1 MLVGAFLNFGHAT
14 PPIRM
19 ERIELNGVPV
29 SGGLA
34 AVDTFVGATDCDPR
48 APPTAAPTSS
58 RSWWPGRSVTLEA
71 WGKGTDDYPRR
82 HIRSHVT
89 LDDINE
95 AILYNPRN
103 CYQNYNAATNSSE
116 RMLHTYMGTLLPKLR
131 NVSYSTAGELS
142 PLLNDPTCRTIGM
155 GTRIFLCGAR
165 GYVSW
170 QGTQFN
176 TSKPVN
182 EHGIPIG
189 GARTVAAIGN
199 LREMSTDYL
208 RAAYYEKYGVSLFVG
223 VGIPIPLL
231 DEELAH
237 DVSIRNEQITTNIL
251 DFGEE
256 ERPIGRPTT
265 PNCAAVRSRCGGAR
279 AHGSRGEPAQGARD
293 RRNAQRL
300 DRPRRIPPHGTR
312 TTHAR
317 PFDGQGA
324 ESRRRITANK
334 EKHMTTKVI
343 LYFPSDATDKAVTYD
358 LVKRYDLR
366 INILRAEIEA
376 GRSGSLLVELTGEE
390 SMVREGVAYLERNGV
405 TVSPVASKIAY
416 DRDRCIDCG
425 NCALACFPQALTIGA
440 PDWRLHFDPERC
452 IACKLCLKSC
462 PLGLFHIEF
471 TEA

>member
-1 MLVGAFLNFGHAT
+1 MADRCRTSKTIAEINARIRQGKAVVLTAEAMTRAVRDMGPELAAREVDVVTTGTFSPMCSSGLFFNFGQPE
-14 PPIRM
+14 PPVIRAS
-19 ERIELNGVPV
+19 RIWLNNVPCA
-29 SGGLA
+29 GGLA
-34 AVDTFVGATDCDPR
+34 AVDGFIGATEPAEDDPLNKVH
-48 APPTAAPTSS
+48 
-58 RSWWPGRSVTLEA
+58 PGRFKYGGGHVIEDLASGRAVHLRAESY
-71 WGKGTDDYPRR
+71 GTDCYPRR
-82 HIRSHVT
+82 SLERDVT
-89 LDDINE
+89 LDDLPW
-95 AILYNPRN
+95 AQLVNPRN

-256 ERPIGRPTT
+256 ERPIGQT
-265 PNCAAVRSRCGGAR
+265 NY
-279 AHGSRGEPAQGARD
+279 
-293 RRNAQRL
+293 
-300 DRPRRIPPHGTR
+300 
-312 TTHAR
+312 
-317 PFDGQGA
+317 A
-324 ESRRRITANK
+324 E
-334 EKHMTTKVI
+334 
-343 LYFPSDATDKAVTYD
+343 L
-358 LVKRYDLR
+358 
-366 INILRAEIEA
+366 
-376 GRSGSLLVELTGEE
+376 RSGSIE
-390 SMVREGVAYLERNGV
+390 VRGQRVRTA
-405 TVSPVASKIAY
+405 PVASLRKAREIAETLKGWIA
-416 DRDRCIDCG
+416 RG
-425 NCALACFPQALTIGA
+425 EFLLTEPVQPMPAHSTVKG
-440 PDWRLHFDPERC
+440 
-452 IACKLCLKSC
+452 LKADDEY
-462 PLGLFHIEF
+462 PL
-471 TEA
+471 TRKST